1 MERHC
6 QTCGVYREMGDN
18 RVCNGCMAAY
28 ARGLADG
35 RKEAESRAE
44 AAERERDAAFNKG
57 QNHALKEI
65 STYLD
70 VTCPTYG
77 AVKSAIQKLQSERD
91 QWREDAKVL
100 ADELQMFHAYSSGR
114 MPLSINA
121 SDAITRAGGGA

>member
-1 MERHC
+1 MTPEPTPTPEQIQKARELLSFEGKSERLSPIAL
-6 QTCGVYREMGDN
+6 V
-18 RVCNGCMAAY
+18 
-28 ARGLADG
+28 ARLLA
-35 RKEAESRAE
+35 RAE

-114 MPLSINA
+114 MPLSIDA
-121 SDAITRAGGGA
+121 SDAITRAGGGE